1 MSETEEYSG
10 FRVVEKLENQIL
22 AMEAELQDLQLNIS
36 IRRPKANTMDP
47 LLVQGKQLDAET
59 KLYNSSVPELD
70 SKDKGVS
77 YFLAVGALEK
87 ELVDLKDYRKV
98 LDKRVEGNE
107 SIISELTQD
116 LADTKKVIERFEQL
130 AAEKAV
136 ESSQVDIEEV
146 EAAHS
151 LKLENDLRK
160 TRKLTKELKNF
171 LREYINKVGT
181 QEEGIEEDHVPM
193 GMILQELW
201 KEFMTNDKDGWIN
214 IEELE
219 FDVREQDLAKLLS
232 CQIIKQRKEDQA
244 IQLVDYTMRY

>member
-1 MSETEEYSG
+1 M
-10 FRVVEKLENQIL
+10 
-22 AMEAELQDLQLNIS
+22 
-36 IRRPKANTMDP
+36 
-47 LLVQGKQLDAET
+47 
-59 KLYNSSVPELD
+59 
-70 SKDKGVS
+70 
-77 YFLAVGALEK
+77 GALEK

-151 LKLENDLRK
+151 LKLENDVRK

-181 QEEGIEEDHVPM
+181 QVP
-193 GMILQELW
+193 
-201 KEFMTNDKDGWIN
+201 
-214 IEELE
+214 
-219 FDVREQDLAKLLS
+219 
-232 CQIIKQRKEDQA
+232 
-244 IQLVDYTMRY
+244 